1 LQQWRVDEILTRPF
15 NCAVGS
21 AGISQRR
28 KVSSWSSSIMVR
40 ELGNVLI
47 RIMES
52 VCAAYDL
59 AEIKDHEG
67 VGDWVAE
74 GSSTFG
80 KVDAGSE
87 RKRCQDECL
96 DFGSFR

>member
-1 LQQWRVDEILTRPF
+1 
-15 NCAVGS
+15 
-21 AGISQRR
+21 
-28 KVSSWSSSIMVR
+28 MVR

-52 VCAAYDL
+52 ACAAHDL
-59 AEIKDHEG
+59 AEVKDHEG
-67 VGDWVAE
+67 VGEWVAE

-87 RKRCQDECL
+87 RKQDECL